1 MMAGEKSMRST
12 RTHLALIVLAAM
24 AVISCDTRLPTA
36 ARRAA
41 PGTPPDIVIDTP
53 LVNTQVN
60 VGDSIFVRV
69 SITGGNAL
77 TKVELNA
84 LAITGVQD
92 LGTYAETPRFKTVT
106 IDFPPGA
113 GVHDTIIRRYL
124 QPIDPG
130 NTTLDSL
137 VVVGIVTDSLGLKD
151 TARVRAAIVS
161 GPRVVIESPVP
172 NDSVTPGVAVG
183 VQVHATDLDGITQ
196 IQVRVTGD
204 ASWPTRLDT
213 IITQTFGGS
222 SRDLVINTAA
232 LIPANAPGR
241 SRLTINAS
249 AIDGNRQPGSA
260 APVTIFIRSAASV
273 SAPLVT
279 QVVPPRAERTDTILV
294 TANGAGIAFVGIVV
308 RDSAGGVVDRDSI
321 AMPTP
326 FVSNVRVGI
335 PLRLPI
341 SLQGKTLAI
350 TSFAYDQTGRIGFS
364 VRSSTLPAV
373 TTLAAGS
380 VDSSRIV
387 YGQTYTL
394 PIPGPVGDLAV
405 DVARGHVFLSNINNN
420 KLEVW
425 QNTVKRFDAVGIAV
439 GSLPWGLFVSATNA
453 DTLLVAN
460 SGGTNISRV
469 FIGSASV
476 AAQRED
482 LANRILTRNV
492 FTRDIIEVRDASTSK
507 ITVTLGL
514 IRSYSDRPQYLA
526 QSTTGRIYFSTR
538 PTSTAPEGTVRYIE
552 TSPSFPAP
560 DPRLV
565 WDYIENTGGSEF
577 RYTIFNVDS
586 IGGIAAPPNSTASDE
601 VIMFDHPYGQLSGTI
616 CVNGRDRFGVRIPP
630 PTCQQS
636 TTDGRPVSAGG
647 VPDNSVAAVINTMA
661 FNGSDIEF
669 GLRLDMTQLPLTD
682 TTFVAASFDNH
693 WFAFGEGNSPPG
705 TPTGARI
712 IMIADSVPS
721 PISTRPQ
728 FLSPRVTVRDL
739 TENAAERVFGL
750 ALDRRGKNIV
760 AHGLESYLAEVESPF
775 HLRLQG
781 KYNSFDAGAGI
792 ALHPDADGRTTP
804 MPSRLAFVASSS
816 GEIEVVD
823 IAYFINRGKLT
834 LKYPIYGALKAS
846 KPMPGDDPLVIL
858 KLFALTQRGLIVID
872 VTQADIKAGPP

>member
-1 MMAGEKSMRST
+1 MRSP

-36 ARRAA
+36 TRRAA

-69 SITGGNAL
+69 SVTGGNAL
-77 TKVELNA
+77 TRIELNA

-92 LGTYAETPRFKTVT
+92 LGTYAETPRFKTIS

-124 QPIDPG
+124 QPIDPN

-213 IITQTFGGS
+213 LITQAFGGTE
-222 SRDLVINTAA
+222 RDLVFNTAA
-232 LIPANAPGR
+232 SIPANAPGR
-241 SRLTINAS
+241 SRVTITAS

-279 QVVPPRAERTDTILV
+279 QVVPPRAERTDTIMV
-294 TANGAGIAFVGIVV
+294 TANGAGIAFVGYIV
-308 RDSAGGVVDRDSI
+308 RDSAGLVIDSNSV
-321 AMPTP
+321 AMTAPL
-326 FVSNVRVGI
+326 VSNVRVGI

-341 SLQGKTLAI
+341 SMQGKRLAI
-350 TSFAYDQTGRIGFS
+350 TSFAIDQSGRIGYS
-364 VRSSTLPAV
+364 VRSSTLPAA
-373 TTLAAGS
+373 TTRAAGS
-380 VDSSRIV
+380 VDSTTVV

-394 PIPGPVGDLAV
+394 PIPGPVGDLAI
-405 DVARGHVFLSNINNN
+405 DVGRGHVFLSNINNN

-425 QNTVKRFDAVGIAV
+425 QNTLKRFDPIGVAV
-439 GSLPWGLFVSATNA
+439 GSFPWGLFVSATNP

-460 SGGTNISRV
+460 SGGTNFSRV
-469 FIGSASV
+469 FIGSATVSSH
-476 AAQRED
+476 RED

-492 FTRDIIEVRDASTSK
+492 YVHQLVEVRDAGTNK
-507 ITVTLGL
+507 VTVSLQP
-514 IRSYSDRPQYLA
+514 IKSYSDRPQYLA

-538 PTSTAPEGTVRYIE
+538 PTPNAPEGTIRYIE
-552 TSPSFPAP
+552 TDPAFPAP
-560 DPRLV
+560 DPRIIH
-565 WDYIENTGGSEF
+565 DYVEGTGGTDF
-577 RYTIFNVDS
+577 RYVVFNIDS
-586 IGGIAAPPNSTASDE
+586 MNVNLAPPNTVISDE
-601 VIMFDHPYGQLSGTI
+601 LVMWDHPYGSLTGLI
-616 CVNGRDRFGVRIPP
+616 CVNGRDRNGNRICP
-630 PTCQQS
+630 QS
-636 TTDGRPVSAGG
+636 TTDGRPVSSGG
-647 VPDNSVAAVINTMA
+647 VLDPSVTAVINTMA
-661 FNGSDIEF
+661 FQGSDIDAV
-669 GLRLDMTQLPLTD
+669 LRLDLPALALKD
-682 TTFVAASFDNH
+682 TTFVAASFNNH
-693 WFAFGEGNSPPG
+693 WFAFGEGNSAPG
-705 TPTGARI
+705 VNGARI
-712 IMIADSVPS
+712 IMVADSVPA
-721 PISTRPQ
+721 PAFTRPQ
-728 FLSPRVTVRDL
+728 FSSPLVTVRDL

-750 ALDRRGKNIV
+750 ALDKFGKNLI
-760 AHGLESYLAEVESPF
+760 AHGLESYLTEVENPF

-781 KYNSFDAGAGI
+781 KYNSFDTGAGI
-792 ALHPDADGRTTP
+792 ALHPDADGRNTP
-804 MPSRLAFVASSS
+804 MPSRLAFVASST
-816 GEIEVVD
+816 GEIEIVD
-823 IAYFINRGKLT
+823 IAYFINRGRLT

-846 KPMPGDDPLVIL
+846 LPMPGDDPLVVL